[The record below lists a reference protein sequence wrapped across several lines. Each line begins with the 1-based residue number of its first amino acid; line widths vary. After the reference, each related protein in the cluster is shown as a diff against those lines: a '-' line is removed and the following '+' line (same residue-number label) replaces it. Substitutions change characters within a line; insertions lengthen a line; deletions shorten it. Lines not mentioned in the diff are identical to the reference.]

1 MSKQQGQAD
10 DRRSD
15 EDRNDPTSDAW
26 LSERPC
32 ARRETFGAGVWADA
46 PEAALATSALS
57 DATSCRR
64 DSLRDSN
71 CSTRLSIPS
80 LIPIPQ
86 SVPPSRSRTMV
97 VDHIK
102 YASEYFNLSPGIR
115 LALEY
120 LQRVDAGALEA
131 GRHDVDG
138 DRVFALVSD
147 YLTRRPED
155 AFWEAHRHHVRHA

>member
-1 MSKQQGQAD
+1 
-10 DRRSD
+10 
-15 EDRNDPTSDAW
+15 
-26 LSERPC
+26 
-32 ARRETFGAGVWADA
+32 
-46 PEAALATSALS
+46 
-57 DATSCRR
+57 
-64 DSLRDSN
+64 
-71 CSTRLSIPS
+71 
-80 LIPIPQ
+80 
-86 SVPPSRSRTMV
+86 MV

-120 LQRVDAGALEA
+120 LQRVDAGALEP

-155 AFWEAHRHHVRHA
+155 AFWEAHRRHVDVQFVHAGRERIGYGDLSAFECDPYDADRDLVVARGASHRSVDVEAGGFVILFPHEAHMPGLTAQAAETVRKIVVKVRL